1 MVQGN
6 LNNISKAHL
15 GTMIRSHGLFIKTA
29 QDKSSSQLLI
39 TEDNQNTIL
48 HKEMIN
54 ENGF

>member
-1 MVQGN
+1 MVQGK

-15 GTMIRSHGLFIKTA
+15 GMMIRSHGLLIKTA
-29 QDKSSSQLLI
+29 QDKSSSRLLI

-54 ENGF
+54 ENGL